1 MNGSNVV
8 AVMQS
13 VAVNS
18 SGEYVAVGRNNSTA
32 PVYATSNDGIIWT
45 TPALM
50 NGSTAFANMRSVAVN
65 SAGLFVS
72 VGVNGSNAP
81 LTAGSV

>member
-1 MNGSNVV
+1 MNSSTTI
-8 AVMQS
+8 AIMQS

-18 SGEYVAVGRNNSTA
+18 SGEYVAVGRTSSNA
-32 PVYATSNDGIIWT
+32 PLYATSTNGSTWT
-45 TPALM
+45 TPTAM

-65 SAGLFVS
+65 AAGLFVS

-81 LTAGSV
+81 LAAGSV